1 MRKILTKIS
10 QYLLIAII
18 TLATPLAQVYAKESR
33 SLKKTFEATAGTR
46 MDDTLIYEAQGALG
60 NFSKT
65 INGITLKACA
75 LSNKYGLCLGGTP
88 LGSGPVTFAGNLDD
102 GDNINL
108 AYDITINV
116 DKEKK
121 TIVQVYNINISD
133 QVDDKLVY
141 DSLGTITPSVNDEKN
156 GLTLYSGEYNGA
168 YGIHLKGKATQGGT
182 ITFSGSTTDNGGEGY
197 NISYNVSVN
206 VDKPSTE
213 LKQNFEATVG
223 KRIKSTLIYESAATL
238 SEVNTAKNGIALK
251 TDTTNE
257 GKTGLFL
264 SGKPTRSGTVTLTG
278 TIDEGGNTDINYTI
292 TVEVAPKAD
301 GSTEEDDVDEEDS
314 TDEDE
319 ATDGTEEDNNVAPAI
334 ATKRNTGPDWT
345 SIALVIVPII
355 IILLIVIFILAVH
368 KRRKSRFVQM
378 TVPSGPNSAFTEVT
392 PPSNAST
399 ETSTVADS
407 KTEDITPANAE
418 STKPTKDQE
427 SANTGSAES
436 AKDKSADATATD
448 TATKDKPTNIAPT
461 DVATPKNKIIDKS
474 PKPQQDS
481 SEAELDQLEAEAQQK
496 E

>member
-10 QYLLIAII
+10 QYLLIAIVA
-18 TLATPLAQVYAKESR
+18 LATPLTQVYAKESR

-65 INGITLKACA
+65 INGITLKACT

-116 DKEKK
+116 DREKK
-121 TIVQVYNINISD
+121 TIVQVYDINISD

-156 GLTLYSGEYNGA
+156 GLTLYSGDYKGT

-223 KRIKSTLIYESAATL
+223 KRIKSTLIYESATTL
-238 SEVNTAKNGIALK
+238 SEVDTVKNGITLK
-251 TDTTNE
+251 TGTIDE

-301 GSTEEDDVDEEDS
+301 GSTEEDDADEEDS
-314 TDEDE
+314 ADEEETIDE
-319 ATDGTEEDNNVAPAI
+319 AEEDNHVAPV

-345 SIALVIVPII
+345 SIALVAVPII
-355 IILLIVIFILAVH
+355 VILLIVIFILVVH
-368 KRRKSRFVQM
+368 KRKKSRFVQM

-392 PPSNAST
+392 PPSDAST

-407 KTEDITPANAE
+407 KTEDATSVNTE
-418 STKPTKDQE
+418 STKLAKSQEPVNTESIEPT
-427 SANTGSAES
+427 
-436 AKDKSADATATD
+436 KDKSADITATD
-448 TATKDKPTNIAPT
+448 TTPKDKPASTTPT
-461 DVATPKNKIIDKS
+461 DDATPKNKTIDKS

-481 SEAELDQLEAEAQQK
+481 SEAELDQLEAEAQQ
-496 E
+496 ER